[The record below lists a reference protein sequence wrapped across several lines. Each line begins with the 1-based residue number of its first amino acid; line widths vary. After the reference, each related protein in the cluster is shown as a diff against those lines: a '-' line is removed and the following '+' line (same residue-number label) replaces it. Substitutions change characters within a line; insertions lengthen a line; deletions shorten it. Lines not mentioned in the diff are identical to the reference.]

1 MKTVVIHNSTRGQR
15 TIPTS
20 EGPVRCAPGE
30 NRIPMTDAQ
39 WAAFDKARRSAVVRR
54 WFEQAILAL
63 VERGGAGAP
72 ADPSASSTGS
82 ASDRDPN
89 RGKRPGK

>member
-39 WAAFDKARRSAVVRR
+39 WAAFDKARRSAVVQR

-63 VERGGAGAP
+63 VERGGAGGA
-72 ADPSASSTGS
+72 SAVANQQAEP
-82 ASDRDPN
+82 ASDRDSN
-89 RGKRPGK
+89 KSKRQGR